1 MSTRITVLV
10 SITALLIVFAVPEF
24 AAAQEAPAVIQ
35 VVAVDVD
42 PGSQAAYLERLSKAQ
57 AIFKR
62 LGLPALRV
70 WFSSLSGPNTGSIVI
85 AVEYTDDVTR
95 AQGVAKLAADAEWQK
110 WIAEMQQWGKSD
122 ITSNSLLVELA
133 LP

>member
-1 MSTRITVLV
+1 VKVFV
-10 SITALLIVFAVPEF
+10 SITALFMAFALPGFVS
-24 AAAQEAPAVIQ
+24 AQEAPAVIQ

-42 PGSQAAYLERLSKAQ
+42 PASQTAYLERLSKAQ

-95 AQGVAKLAADAEWQK
+95 AQGGAKLAADAEWRK

-122 ITSNSLLVELA
+122 VTSNSLLVEMA